1 MTTIA
6 LNKNEIACDLQFT
19 HPSGYKFK
27 GTTKVHQIYNPAI
40 YPKPF
45 YVGFAG
51 SVTAGQAGLNWLID
65 PVGKPPKSG
74 GAEFVVLT
82 QDKKMFTFTNPA
94 SWIAITDQHYSIGSG
109 SQYAAGAM
117 QAGKSPLE
125 AVKIAS
131 KFDPNTG
138 NGYKTF
144 STNEKGATKAP
155 NKLSKEDT
163 LLQAS
168 TFD

>member
-27 GTTKVHQIYNPAI
+27 GTTKVHQIFNPAV

-51 SVTAGQAGLNWLID
+51 SVTAGQAGLGWLVD
-65 PVGKPPKSG
+65 PVGRPPKGG

-82 QDKKMFTFTNPA
+82 HDKKMFTFTNPA
-94 SWIAITDQHYSIGSG
+94 NWIEITEPHYSIGSG

-125 AVKIAS
+125 AVKIAA

-138 NGYKTF
+138 NGYKIF
-144 STNEKGATKAP
+144 SANEKGATKAP
-155 NKLSKEDT
+155 KSSKEKT
-163 LLQAS
+163 GLPGAS
-168 TFD
+168 AD

>member
-1 MTTIA
+1 M
-6 LNKNEIACDLQFT
+6 NRDEIASDLQFT

-65 PVGKPPKSG
+65 PTSKPPKGG

-82 QDKKMFTFTNPA
+82 HDKKMFTFTNPS
-94 SWIAITDQHYSIGSG
+94 SWIAITDKHYSIGSG

-125 AVKIAS
+125 AVKIAA

-138 NGYKTF
+138 NGYKMF

-155 NKLSKEDT
+155 YELAEKE
-163 LLQAS
+163 
-168 TFD
+168 